1 MLQGDPGSL
10 LVRQR
15 GAEGNPEILFG
26 ETAVAGQNHPHQKS
40 DSLSQNETE
49 RDGKQSDQGDNR

>member
-10 LVRQR
+10 LFSQR

-26 ETAVAGQNHPHQKS
+26 ETAVAVQNHPHQKPGC
-40 DSLSQNETE
+40 LSQNKTK
-49 RDGKQSDQGDNR
+49 RDGEQSDQADNR